1 MSIIDTLITDRT
13 QADEER
19 VEELA
24 AKGYA
29 AMTETERAEWA
40 GSLKGAYNA
49 SDLNRVGSAA
59 NYVGVQLRLHLA
71 RLRTAQISNAIAPDT
86 LFSMPYTLADV
97 DIAPKTD
104 WAEADIP
111 TASQMAAYLR
121 DVRTLR
127 GLLPLPDDLAPLPES
142 MSALDYAGANAIE
155 ATLLAVMD
163 AGDAAYDKCMENI
176 NLAAASAWQCAEI
189 GCGEGA

>member
-24 AKGYA
+24 AKGYD
-29 AMTETERAEWA
+29 AMTDAEKAEWN
-40 GSLKGAYNA
+40 GEMKGAYDA

-59 NYVGVQLRLHLA
+59 KYVGVQLRLHLA
-71 RLRTAQISNAIAPDT
+71 RLRTAQSNKAIAPDT
-86 LFSMPYTLADV
+86 LFSLPYTLGDIE
-97 DIAPKTD
+97 IAPKTG
-104 WAEADIP
+104 WKEADIP

-142 MSALDYAGANAIE
+142 MSALEYAGANAIE

>member
-1 MSIIDTLITDRT
+1 MILDELITDRT
-13 QADEER
+13 RADVER
-19 VEELA
+19 VRRLI

-49 SDLNRVGSAA
+49 SDLNRVGSAVD
-59 NYVGVQLRLHLA
+59 YVGVQLRLHLA
-71 RLRTAQISNAIAPDT
+71 RLRTAQSNKAIAPDT
-86 LFSMPYTLADV
+86 LFSLPYTLGDI

-104 WAEADIP
+104 WKEADIP
-111 TASQMAAYLR
+111 TASQMEAYLQ

-155 ATLLAVMD
+155 ATLLAVAD
-163 AGDAAYDKCMENI
+163 AGRAAYDKCVDNI

>member
-1 MSIIDTLITDRT
+1 MILDELITDRT
-13 QADEER
+13 RADVER
-19 VEELA
+19 VRRLI

-29 AMTETERAEWA
+29 AMTETERAELA
-40 GSLKGAYNA
+40 SNLKGAYNA

-59 NYVGVQLRLHLA
+59 NYVRV
-71 RLRTAQISNAIAPDT
+71 RLRFYLKRLLTAQISNAIAPDT
-86 LFSMPYTLADV
+86 LFSLPYTLSDI

-104 WAEADIP
+104 WEETDIP
-111 TASQMAAYLR
+111 TESQMSAYLR

-155 ATLLAVMD
+155 ATLLAVAD
-163 AGDAAYDKCMENI
+163 AGRAAYDKCVDNI

>member
-1 MSIIDTLITDRT
+1 MILDELITDRT
-13 QADEER
+13 RADVER
-19 VEELA
+19 VRRLIA
-24 AKGYA
+24 NGYA

-71 RLRTAQISNAIAPDT
+71 RLRTAQSNKAIAPDT
-86 LFSMPYTLADV
+86 LFSMPYTLGDI

-104 WAEADIP
+104 WTEADIP